1 MATVYRYDYLDRVLK
16 RDRRSIDYATGEA
29 IGRLG
34 GTILAE
40 TAREVDDALVDEWG
54 MVRAVDIAASEPVP
68 PLPAEGGG
76 AINRPSPGGSA

>member
-16 RDRRSIDYATGEA
+16 RDRRSIDYATGES

-34 GTILAE
+34 GTILPE
-40 TAREVDDALVDEWG
+40 TAREVDDDLVDEWG

-68 PLPAEGGG
+68 PRA
-76 AINRPSPGGSA
+76 RPEVNPPSRGGSA

>member
-16 RDRRSIDYATGEA
+16 RERRSIDYATGEA

-40 TAREVDDALVDEWG
+40 TAREVDDDLVDEWG

-68 PLPAEGGG
+68 PRARDAGGV
-76 AINRPSPGGSA
+76 NRPSRGGSA

>member
-16 RDRRSIDYATGEA
+16 RERRSIDYATGEA

-34 GTILAE
+34 GTILSE
-40 TAREVDDALVDEWG
+40 TAREVDDDLVDEWG

-68 PLPAEGGG
+68 ARRRDGGEARG
-76 AINRPSPGGSA
+76 TR

>member
-1 MATVYRYDYLDRVLK
+1 MAIVYRYDYLDRVLK

-40 TAREVDDALVDEWG
+40 TAREVDDELVDEWG
-54 MVRAVDIAASEPVP
+54 IVRAVDIAASEPGPPRVP
-68 PLPAEGGG
+68 EGGEV
-76 AINRPSPGGSA
+76 NRPSRDGSA